1 MAKKISQ
8 KVKNTHVNMLNK
20 FGEQGLYERL
30 VGAGMTQAAKI
41 KHPEITVLNLSDSF
55 YALYRS
61 TGDQNYAIISKALR
75 KAAHTIHRQLKRGG
89 ADPLDNKTYKRFLT
103 LCS

>member
-1 MAKKISQ
+1 MAKKISE
-8 KVKNTHVNMLNK
+8 KVKSTHVNLLNK
-20 FGEQGLYERL
+20 FGEQGLYERS

-61 TGDQNYAIISKALR
+61 TGEQDYAIISRALR
-75 KAAHTIHRQLKRGG
+75 KAAHTIHRQLKKSG
-89 ADPLDNKTYKRFLT
+89 ADPLDIKSNKRFLT